1 MRSEYC
7 FGSLTRNSIMIQ
19 NVQVWIGV
27 PRDISMTVG
36 VQFEREKWET
46 ERGFHE
52 RELKLKERELGAMA

>member
-1 MRSEYC
+1 
-7 FGSLTRNSIMIQ
+7 MIQ

-36 VQFEREKWET
+36 AEFEREKWET